1 MKIRKTLNFS
11 FRTNELALSM
21 IITQTAEAI
30 YSSLWGKYLNLPCAS
45 EDWAEI
51 SKHFEN
57 MEFSKSHY
65 MGNISGFNVQ
75 GWVAPCIATTRDF
88 AFGGMQYKAL
98 FYTFWLK
105 AGGCQQ

>member
-1 MKIRKTLNFS
+1 MVKIRKTLNFS
-11 FRTNELALSM
+11 FRTDELALSM

-57 MEFSKSHY
+57 MQFSKSHY

-75 GWVAPCIATTRDF
+75 GWVAPCIATKRDF
-88 AFGGMQYKAL
+88 AFGGAMQSTVL
-98 FYTFWLK
+98 HFLT
-105 AGGCQQ
+105 